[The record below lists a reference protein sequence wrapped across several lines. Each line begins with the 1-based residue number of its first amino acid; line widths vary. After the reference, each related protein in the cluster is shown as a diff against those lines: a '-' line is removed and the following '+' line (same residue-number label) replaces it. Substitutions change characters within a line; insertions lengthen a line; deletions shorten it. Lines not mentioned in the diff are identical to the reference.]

1 MIWLKTLNRNFLIDR
16 LHTPHSVLC
25 IPSSVFSYSLSS
37 LHWFPLYN
45 GSEDNTL
52 GTRLRSYTSCVKKAT
67 FENKATADFKAFG
80 ITHIINMALSRPGA
94 YFFITVGCGMLVLA
108 ASTVICACIALTK
121 LIGISPVEGSVG
133 FIGLYVS

>member
-1 MIWLKTLNRNFLIDR
+1 
-16 LHTPHSVLC
+16 
-25 IPSSVFSYSLSS
+25 
-37 LHWFPLYN
+37 
-45 GSEDNTL
+45 
-52 GTRLRSYTSCVKKAT
+52 LRSYTSCVKKAT